1 MSFWVHGCTC
11 MMSLLETH
19 KCCLKMWACH
29 CLFCRFFPF
38 SICPWVSFGWP
49 WVSSMCLWV
58 LSPSV
63 SLAVGRGGKTSGWM
77 TVAADVASSSSTMVL
92 SVRVMLTVR
101 VVLSVRV
108 MLTVRVVL
116 SVRVADV
123 GWLACAVKCLSR
135 SWGFFLSTL
144 MKDLSFVADD
154 STIASCTVA
163 RCHQLNT
170 LSWKML
176 PSVTVGS
183 ADSPSTRY
191 HLWQWVQG
199 TRHQHATICDS
210 GVSGLTVRACSH
222 LVSCPCPVFF
232 ALLVRGSVLALPVS
246 AGLGEQGDVARK
258 VEHSQSALP
267 PGLYQCVCWGVG
279 GGGGDVVMAVPKL
292 LEILTLPPGLY
303 QCWEGDVV
311 MAVPKLSEI
320 LLALPFCERL
330 WGRNVVILQAVLRL
344 ALWVGFMRVR
354 EPRTTL

>member
-1 MSFWVHGCTC
+1 MHDVT
-11 MMSLLETH
+11 T
-19 KCCLKMWACH
+19 
-29 CLFCRFFPF
+29 RDPQ
-38 SICPWVSFGWP
+38 
-49 WVSSMCLWV
+49 V
-58 LSPSV
+58 LSENV
-63 SLAVGRGGKTSGWM
+63 SLPLLVLQIFSLFHMPLSVLWMTLGVIHVSLSFVSLCFSCSGKGGKTSGWM
-77 TVAADVASSSSTMVL
+77 TVAADVASSSSTM
-92 SVRVMLTVR
+92 
-101 VVLSVRV
+101 VLSVRV

-170 LSWKML
+170 LSWKTL

-258 VEHSQSALP
+258 VEHSQSAL
-267 PGLYQCVCWGVG
+267 L
-279 GGGGDVVMAVPKL
+279 
-292 LEILTLPPGLY
+292 PGLY

-344 ALWVGFMRVR
+344 AL
-354 EPRTTL
+354 

>member
-1 MSFWVHGCTC
+1 MHDVT
-11 MMSLLETH
+11 T
-19 KCCLKMWACH
+19 
-29 CLFCRFFPF
+29 RDPQ
-38 SICPWVSFGWP
+38 
-49 WVSSMCLWV
+49 V
-58 LSPSV
+58 LSENV
-63 SLAVGRGGKTSGWM
+63 SLPLLVLQIFSLFHMPLSVLWMTLGVIHVSLSFVSLCFSCSGKGGKTSGWM

-92 SVRVMLTVR
+92 SVRLMLTVR

-170 LSWKML
+170 LSWKTL

-258 VEHSQSALP
+258 VEHSQSALL
-267 PGLYQCVCWGVG
+267 PGLYQCVCWGV

-330 WGRNVVILQAVLRL
+330 WGRKVVILQASLRCE
-344 ALWVGFMRVR
+344 WGS
-354 EPRTTL
+354 